1 MRDFTIEGANLLAPI
16 NVEGKTLRILKLIE
30 KTFDVIQQVRVGRRT
45 IGFTTTSKI
54 LHMSIPKFF
63 VMCDEKIR
71 KTYGCEGY
79 ATGYRNFVLRMSLLA
94 LPNSEEIEHCF

>member
-45 IGFTTTSKI
+45 IGFTAISKI
-54 LHMSIPKFF
+54 IHMSIPKFF
-63 VMCDEKIR
+63 VMCDEK
-71 KTYGCEGY
+71 KSGKPTDVKVMQLDTETSCLE
-79 ATGYRNFVLRMSLLA
+79 
-94 LPNSEEIEHCF
+94 